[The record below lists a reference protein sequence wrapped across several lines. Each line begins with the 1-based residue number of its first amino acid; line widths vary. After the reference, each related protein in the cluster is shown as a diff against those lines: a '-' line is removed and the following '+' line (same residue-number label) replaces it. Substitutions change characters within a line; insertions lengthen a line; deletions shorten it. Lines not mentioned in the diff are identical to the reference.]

1 MGPLVDSREA
11 IGTAVVLPSN
21 GKTLLVGGS
30 HCYPNSFDQ
39 AQTITTAAFS
49 AGTVTITTSATN
61 SFDAGQTVVIAGN
74 SAAGNNGTFTIK
86 AITGPTKFTYTDAS
100 GAAGT
105 GGTATQ
111 NPNAAC
117 TGTTSGFECDALNTA
132 ELYTPTSATTGTY
145 ALAGAGSGHVMTAA
159 RSGATTTLLADGTVL
174 ITGGSTGST
183 FLGFGPGVS
192 SPPFG
197 CGPTGQVSQ
206 NTAEIYNP
214 ATDTFTATAPIP
226 GCPAGTQPP
235 TTCTANSG
243 DALPAICA
251 GLPVTLS
258 TATESGTTVTITT
271 ASVPSG
277 MIVGGGVE
285 VGAVSVAGYNGI
297 FTITGPGAAGSPIT
311 GTTFTYTA
319 ATSGLGAG
327 TGGVATAEGTSQCGV
342 VDSVSS
348 LLPSSALVPFGALVA
363 GGDYITFLGQ
373 SSSQAFVYVPTY
385 DGGPAWE
392 PASPMNVPRE
402 LPGVSPLPSGEVLVS
417 GGLTGAAGACV
428 GLPAECTG
436 AGTPNG
442 CCTGVGVG
450 PTCGATAVITNSS
463 AEVFNPS
470 TFGWT
475 LTSGSSATPGA
486 AGGMTTARISS
497 DELFT
502 SGPDAGMVITAGGIN
517 ASTPSFPDCS
527 ATTAISQS
535 TQSAVDLY
543 DPSTTVF
550 TGTGALNTDRGGYGF
565 GILNG
570 SAVFPGNLVV
580 IGGECAEGGLASAPI
595 GSSQATSTCGF
606 STYTTN
612 YYETYDPVGAVWTV
626 GTGSGGV
633 GPVTGAANAPASAV
647 MP

>member
-1 MGPLVDSREA
+1 M
-11 IGTAVVLPSN
+11 
-21 GKTLLVGGS
+21 
-30 HCYPNSFDQ
+30 
-39 AQTITTAAFS
+39 
-49 AGTVTITTSATN
+49 
-61 SFDAGQTVVIAGN
+61 
-74 SAAGNNGTFTIK
+74 
-86 AITGPTKFTYTDAS
+86 
-100 GAAGT
+100 
-105 GGTATQ
+105 
-111 NPNAAC
+111 
-117 TGTTSGFECDALNTA
+117 
-132 ELYTPTSATTGTY
+132 
-145 ALAGAGSGHVMTAA
+145 
-159 RSGATTTLLADGTVL
+159 L

-258 TATESGTTVTITT
+258 TASESGTTVTITT

-297 FTITGPGAAGSPIT
+297 FTITGPGSPGSAIT

-319 ATSGLGAG
+319 ATSGLGAA

-348 LLPSSALVPFGALVA
+348 LLPASAMVPSGALVA

-392 PASPMNVPRE
+392 PASPMKVPRE
-402 LPGVSPLPSGEVLVS
+402 LPGVAPLPSGEVLVT
-417 GGLTGAAGACV
+417 GGLTGQRVHALACRRNARALERQTAAAQGA
-428 GLPAECTG
+428 
-436 AGTPNG
+436 
-442 CCTGVGVG
+442 GVG

-497 DELFT
+497 DELFK
-502 SGPDAGMVITAGGIN
+502 SGPDAGLVITAGGIN
-517 ASTPSFPDCS
+517 ASTPSFPDC
-527 ATTAISQS
+527 AMTTAILSQS
-535 TQSAVDLY
+535 TESATDLF

-570 SAVFPGNLVV
+570 SAVFRVSGSRRRRVRRRRPGVGTDRQFTGDQYLR
-580 IGGECAEGGLASAPI
+580 ASPP
-595 GSSQATSTCGF
+595 TD
-606 STYTTN
+606 N
-612 YYETYDPVGAVWTV
+612 YYET
-626 GTGSGGV
+626 
-633 GPVTGAANAPASAV
+633 
-647 MP
+647 